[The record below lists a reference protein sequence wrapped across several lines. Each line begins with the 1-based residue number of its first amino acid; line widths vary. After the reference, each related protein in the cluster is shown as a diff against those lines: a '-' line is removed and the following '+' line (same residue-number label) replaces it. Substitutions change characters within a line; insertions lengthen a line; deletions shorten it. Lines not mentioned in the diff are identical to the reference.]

1 MERIYL
7 TKEEKMILRHI
18 AKGERKA
25 PGNIT
30 PNMYLYHL
38 ATLQEK
44 GLAIFQ
50 EYYDEVHRSRL
61 TTKGKAYIESNPK
74 LHNPT
79 DWKGIISL
87 VAVLV
92 SAAAASLALFISC
105 CLARQ

>member
-1 MERIYL
+1 
-7 TKEEKMILRHI
+7 MILRHI

-44 GLAIFQ
+44 GLVAFQ
-50 EYYDEVHRSRL
+50 EDFDDAHSSRL
-61 TTKGKAYIESNPK
+61 TTKGIVYMESNPK
-74 LHNPT
+74 LRNPVG
-79 DWKGIISL
+79 WKGIITMIAMVVTAL
-87 VAVLV
+87 
-92 SAAAASLALFISC
+92 AASFALFISC